1 MQLTFLVEEKS
12 DTYKFEV
19 DKRSDGFKQFV
30 SIILNLSIENETG
43 VLNNKVI
50 LLDEPETHLHP
61 SGQKY
66 LRNELLKISENN
78 LVIYATHS
86 ITVKK
91 FYITH

>member
-1 MQLTFLVEEKS
+1 MDITNYS
-12 DTYKFEV
+12 WWY
-19 DKRSDGFKQFV
+19 
-30 SIILNLSIENETG
+30 ET
-43 VLNNKVI
+43 LNKVI

-86 ITVKK
+86 IAAT
-91 FYITH
+91 FS